1 MSSKITIT
9 DDRIVSK
16 VTNNGEEI
24 KCIQNGDSI
33 NFESNKQFKV
43 QCEFDS
49 NLSLIEALQNEQNQL
64 LQKLAKIRQ
73 EDNYGTYKNIVMAL
87 SEVTRLI
94 EKESWKDM
102 YSHYQLK
109 DSNGEFQEVVSTWR
123 QKGEDI
129 RNHHIYKIDG
139 EIPTVKIK
147 IDKENMIET
156 DYELT
161 VPLIIDDKL
170 KHEIKLKKENGK
182 IICL

>member
-1 MSSKITIT
+1 
-9 DDRIVSK
+9 
-16 VTNNGEEI
+16 
-24 KCIQNGDSI
+24 
-33 NFESNKQFKV
+33 
-43 QCEFDS
+43 
-49 NLSLIEALQNEQNQL
+49 
-64 LQKLAKIRQ
+64 
-73 EDNYGTYKNIVMAL
+73 MAL

-147 IDKENMIET
+147 IDKENVIET
-156 DYELT
+156 ENEVT
-161 VPLIIDDKL
+161 IPLIIDDKL
-170 KHEIKLKKENGK
+170 KHDIKLKKENGK

>member
-1 MSSKITIT
+1 MSNRITHENDKITCEVSDKQGKGSRVIT
-9 DDRIVSK
+9 S
-16 VTNNGEEI
+16 E
-24 KCIQNGDSI
+24 DSI
-33 NFESNKQFKV
+33 KIEFNKP
-43 QCEFDS
+43 
-49 NLSLIEALQNEQNQL
+49 LLEALQNEQTQL
-64 LQKLAKIRQ
+64 LNKLAKIRQ
-73 EDNYGTYKNIVMAL
+73 EDNYGTYKNIIMAL

-94 EKESWKDM
+94 EKESWRDM
-102 YSHYQLK
+102 YSHYQLRN
-109 DSNGEFQEVVSTWR
+109 DDFEFEEVISTWK

-129 RNHHIYKIDG
+129 RDHHIYKIDG

>member
-9 DDRIVSK
+9 DDNIVSEVSDK
-16 VTNNGEEI
+16 QGKGSRVITS
-24 KCIQNGDSI
+24 KDSI
-33 NFESNKQFKV
+33 KIEFNKP
-43 QCEFDS
+43 
-49 NLSLIEALQNEQNQL
+49 LLEALQNEQNQL
-64 LQKLAKIRQ
+64 LKKLEKIRQ

-147 IDKENMIET
+147 IDKENVIET
-156 DYELT
+156 ENEVT
-161 VPLIIDDKL
+161 IPLIIDDKL
-170 KHEIKLKKENGK
+170 KHDIKLKKENGK

>member
-1 MSSKITIT
+1 MSSKI
-9 DDRIVSK
+9 VNE
-16 VTNNGEEI
+16 VTNN
-24 KCIQNGDSI
+24 KGDSSRI
-33 NFESNKQFKV
+33 TISEDSMKVEFNKP
-43 QCEFDS
+43 
-49 NLSLIEALQNEQNQL
+49 LLEALQNEQNQL
-64 LQKLAKIRQ
+64 LQKLAKISQ
-73 EDNYGTYKNIVMAL
+73 GDKDNYGTYKNIIQSL

-109 DSNGEFQEVVSTWR
+109 DSNGEFQEVVSTWK

-129 RNHHIYKIDG
+129 KDHHIYRVSG

-147 IDKENMIET
+147 IDKDSVIET
-156 DYELT
+156 DDEVT
-161 VPLIIDDKL
+161 IPLIIDDKL

>member
-1 MSSKITIT
+1 MSSKI
-9 DDRIVSK
+9 VNE
-16 VTNNGEEI
+16 VTNN
-24 KCIQNGDSI
+24 KGDSSRI
-33 NFESNKQFKV
+33 TISEDSMKVEFNKP
-43 QCEFDS
+43 
-49 NLSLIEALQNEQNQL
+49 LLEALQNEQNQL
-64 LQKLAKIRQ
+64 LQKLAKISQ
-73 EDNYGTYKNIVMAL
+73 GDKDNYGTYKNIIQSL

-147 IDKENMIET
+147 IDKDSVIET
-156 DYELT
+156 DDEVT
-161 VPLIIDDKL
+161 IPLIIDDKL
-170 KHEIKLKKENGK
+170 KHDIKLKKENGK

>member
-1 MSSKITIT
+1 MSSRITVADDKITSE
-9 DDRIVSK
+9 VYNEKGEGSK
-16 VTNNGEEI
+16 VITS
-24 KCIQNGDSI
+24 KDSMNI
-33 NFESNKQFKV
+33 SFNM
-43 QCEFDS
+43 
-49 NLSLIEALQNEQNQL
+49 SLLEALQNEQVEL
-64 LQKLAKIRQ
+64 LKKLSKIRQ
-73 EDNYGTYKNIVMAL
+73 EDNYGTYKNIIMAL

-94 EKESWKDM
+94 ERNTPIEKWEDRF
-102 YSHYQLK
+102 SHYKEQNN
-109 DSNGEFQEVVSTWR
+109 NGEWEETVSTWQ
-123 QKGEDI
+123 QKGEEI
-129 RNHHIYKIDG
+129 KNVKKYRVIK